1 MRDGVDH
8 TAMNEAIRGVLRAR
22 APEAVAEPVKPK
34 PSGLAGSPV
43 GRDRVDMT
51 DPASETNAA
60 LRAAAKRVRSR
71 AD

>member
-1 MRDGVDH
+1 MPEGVDH
-8 TAMNEAIRGVLRAR
+8 TPMNEAIRGVLRAR
-22 APEAVAEPVKPK
+22 APEAVAEPVK